1 MQGKR
6 NKTGADAVAEVTP
19 RRPASTRRR
28 VEPSGGELQEIPGAQ
43 SLKPEKRVRWPF
55 PGPVIPDIPTGTTTA

>member
-19 RRPASTRRR
+19 RRPASKRRR
-28 VEPSGGELQEIPGAQ
+28 VEPSSRELRDVPEAQ
-43 SLKPEKRVRWPF
+43 SLKPEKFAVAVSRS
-55 PGPVIPDIPTGTTTA
+55 GYPDIPTGTTTA